1 MYKNPT
7 KAAKILMKDR
17 KEDRRSFLTRG
28 LSLTKGFFS
37 RNLRK
42 VNLTKIPHNADAI
55 TRK

>member
-7 KAAKILMKDR
+7 KAAKILMKDSQ
-17 KEDRRSFLTRG
+17 EDCKSFLTRG

-37 RNLRK
+37 RNLRM
-42 VNLTKIPHNADAI
+42 VNLTKIPHNAWDI